1 MALTT
6 RTKLR
11 DLTLNDLEA
20 RRIRRHLQGLNRRLA
35 GWPDP
40 VVTLQLAGR
49 SAPRAVEARLR
60 VRLGHLGG
68 HLVALEAAG
77 TADHAVRQAVE
88 QVERQLARE
97 RAQRQGR
104 EQVRAVQAR

>member
-1 MALTT
+1 MTLTT
-6 RTKLR
+6 RTKLK

-20 RRIRRHLQGLNRRLA
+20 RRIQRHLEGLNRRLA

-40 VVTLQLAGR
+40 VVTLQLARRPAPGR
-49 SAPRAVEARLR
+49 VEARLR

-68 HLVALEAAG
+68 HLVAREAAG
-77 TADHAVRQAVE
+77 TADHAVRGAVE

-104 EQVRAVQAR
+104 EQARAVQAR